1 MEDGAPIELK
11 FMEPSGNYLTFPSYI
26 NRSLRTAMK
35 EFCSQTNLE
44 LAGLRFLWDGRR
56 LRGDDELEMEEGDVI
71 EVFQQQDGGGK
82 VGVAYLS

>member
-1 MEDGAPIELK
+1 MAACGV
-11 FMEPSGNYLTFPSYI
+11 
-26 NRSLRTAMK
+26 RTAMK
-35 EFCSQTNLE
+35 QFCSQTNLE

-56 LRGDDELEMEEGDVI
+56 LRGDDTPGTLEMEEGDVI

>member
-1 MEDGAPIELK
+1 
-11 FMEPSGNYLTFPSYI
+11 MEPSGNYLTFPSYI

-35 EFCSQTNLE
+35 QFCSQTNLE

-56 LRGDDELEMEEGDVI
+56 LRGDDTPEELEMEEGDVI

-82 VGVAYLS
+82 MGVSRMSLAQ